1 MGSTL
6 VWELASHMPCG
17 AGKNKQIQVFFK
29 NKAAKKDVTGRLACE
44 KGCGGEGKQLKGQKS
59 RVEG

>member
-1 MGSTL
+1 MQ
-6 VWELASHMPCG
+6 A
-17 AGKNKQIQVFFK
+17 KINKQIHKRVFFLK

-44 KGCGGEGKQLKGQKS
+44 KRCGGEGEATMKGQKS